1 MLMLAY
7 KVGGWVWKNAYVIT
21 RITEKEVLLKETN
34 GQLVTKIVRQRENEN
49 HGEKENN
56 YESGIRKSN
65 SCVKKLIIHI

>member
-1 MLMLAY
+1 MLAC

-49 HGEKENN
+49 QGEKENN